1 MAIVSMDELV
11 DALANSSERIPIF
24 RQAPTAAIAV
34 ASPYSLW
41 RTPSGMG
48 GVAGSNPP
56 TGVGESC
63 TKATSGAVP
72 FTAPGGADS
81 VYLAGVEMA
90 MTDEGLFTI
99 YDRLVHTSGLS
110 GTVTTAQTVNSA
122 ALPSRATGGANVEAW
137 IEVYTAIGATSR
149 TLTVSYTNQ
158 DGTSGRSGTVTV
170 AISMKAGEM
179 RPIALQGGDTGVRS
193 VENVTWSGT
202 TGTAGDFGIT
212 LLRRIAS
219 VAVIGLYGVAQAD
232 AFDLGLPLIDPNSCL
247 AFQCDFDS
255 FAARPLCGI
264 VTFAR
269 G

>member
-11 DALANSSERIPIF
+11 DALANSGERIPIY
-24 RQAPTAAIAV
+24 RQAPSGSISV

-41 RTPSGMG
+41 RTPTGMG
-48 GVAGSNPP
+48 GVATSNPP
-56 TGVGESC
+56 TGVGEAC
-63 TKATSGAVP
+63 TKATPGAVP

-90 MTDEGLFTI
+90 MTDEGLFTV
-99 YDRLVHTSGLS
+99 YDRLVHS
-110 GTVTTAQTVNSA
+110 GTTITSQAVNSA
-122 ALPSRATGGANVEAW
+122 ALPSRATGGANVEPW
-137 IEVYTAIGATSR
+137 MEVYTAIGSTAR
-149 TLTVSYTNQ
+149 TLTVTYTNQ
-158 DGTSGRSGTVTV
+158 DGTSGRIGTVLSAV
-170 AISMKAGEM
+170 NMKAGEM

-193 VENVTWSGT
+193 VESVIWSAT
-202 TGTAGDFGIT
+202 TGTTGDFGIT
-212 LLRRIAS
+212 LLRRVAS
-219 VAVIGLYGVAQAD
+219 MAVFGLYGCAQAD

-247 AFQCDFDS
+247 AFQCDFDT

>member
-24 RQAPTAAIAV
+24 RAAPATNISV

-56 TGVGESC
+56 TGVGEAC

-90 MTDEGLFTI
+90 MTDEGLFTV

-110 GTVTTAQTVNSA
+110 GTTVTSQAVNSA
-122 ALPSRATGGANVEAW
+122 ALPSRATGGAGVEAW
-137 IEVYTAIGATSR
+137 IEVYTAIGATGR

-158 DGTSGRSGTVTV
+158 DGTSGRSGTV
-170 AISMKAGEM
+170 ANGASMKAGEM
-179 RPIALQGGDTGVRS
+179 RPIGLQGGDTGVRS
-193 VENVTWSGT
+193 VESVIWSAT
-202 TGTAGDFGIT
+202 TGTVGDFGIT

-219 VAVIGLYGVAQAD
+219 VAVFGQYGVAQAD
-232 AFDLGLPLIDPNSCL
+232 AFDLGLPLIDLNSCL
-247 AFQCDFDS
+247 AFMCDFDT